1 VGAGIIVYGGLHTPG
16 AVNPALSPPPSVAAS
31 ASASTAPASSSGVTA
46 QKAASPQLEGCV
58 RQLTGGLPPSLVD
71 KASYDGKPAYIIA
84 VPSQAWVVGLG
95 CTAADTDVIAQVPL
109 EG

>member
-1 VGAGIIVYGGLHTPG
+1 VEARIIVFGGLRTPG
-16 AVNPALSPPPSVAAS
+16 AVNTASSPPPRVAAS
-31 ASASTAPASSSGVTA
+31 APASTAPASSVGVTA
-46 QKAASPQLEGCV
+46 QKASPQLEGCV

-95 CTAADTDVIAQVPL
+95 CTAADTDVIARVPL
-109 EG
+109 KG